1 MFNVNSRK
9 VNPQNLENHL
19 NQLTCI
25 YRNESETIQIVRISH
40 PNIAFFEKS
49 VFPNQCLQ
57 FSATGD
63 ALLEV
68 YDSSICGLV
77 QDDTIPCRQLAIT
90 TGIDRNQNLTIA
102 KDSLQDVIAAAA

>member
-1 MFNVNSRK
+1 MFNVKSRK
-9 VNPQNLENHL
+9 INPQNLENHL

-57 FSATGD
+57 FSASGD
-63 ALLEV
+63 ALLEI
-68 YDSSICGLV
+68 YESSICASV
-77 QDDTIPCRQLAIT
+77 HADTIPCRQLAIT

-102 KDSLQDVIAAAA
+102 KESLPDVLAVAA